1 MTSTKVSS
9 ADRLSAVYRQ
19 VSGSRWFAPLLLVGV
34 FLVISATSMRHQSLT
49 WDEAAHLRYG
59 KQILALNSNSF
70 DLVKMPIT
78 AINGIPEWI
87 GTRIPIPGVAKVLGK
102 LQVARAPTVLLS
114 ALAGL
119 VFFKW
124 VSEMYGRRAGLLA
137 LFLFVFEP
145 SILAHS
151 QIATDDA
158 PFMAMTIFASYALW
172 RYSLRRSWG
181 RAVALGVALGCAQ
194 WTKYTALSL
203 YPIFALILLMYALP
217 KARALLRQ
225 GRARVLGAKVAYV
238 AAQSLVALL
247 IGWVLINIGWVFN
260 RSFTPLAEY
269 KLRYEPFQQIQS
281 ALSGVPALR
290 VPVPIPYL
298 VHLDLGLWLEAND
311 GEGNIPYYLL
321 GTLSHEPFKGY
332 YLVAYL
338 FKSPLAIQVL
348 LLAALVVYVRKRWYR
363 NFMQKEVFLFLPVL
377 VLGSYLNLLYRA
389 QIGIRHYLMLLPYLL
404 AFAASIL
411 RGPQLPTLRFKSAL
425 AALGVFL
432 VVSVLSYFPHFIP
445 YLNELVLDRRFGYRI
460 LADSNIDYG
469 QSAWYVIQW
478 QKDHPAAIFEPEGPQ
493 AGEIVVAMN
502 DLVGVSS
509 DPEKYRW
516 LRENFV
522 PDEVIAYT
530 HLVYEIDQDEVA
542 SIR

>member
-9 ADRLSAVYRQ
+9 AERLSAVYRQ
-19 VSGSRWFAPLLLVGV
+19 VFGSRWFAPLLLVGI
-34 FLVISATSMRHQSLT
+34 FLVISATSMRRQSLT

-102 LQVARAPTVLLS
+102 LQVARVPTVLLS

-124 VSEMYGRRAGLLA
+124 VSELYGRRAGLLA

-203 YPIFALILLMYALP
+203 YPIFALILLMYGLP

-311 GEGNIPYYLL
+311 SEGNIPYYLL

-411 RGPQLPTLRFKSAL
+411 RGPQLPTLRFQSAL

-445 YLNELVLDRRFGYRI
+445 YLNEFVLDRRFGYRI

-469 QSAWYVIQW
+469 QSAWYVTQW

-530 HLVYEIDQDEVA
+530 HLVFEIDQDEVA
-542 SIR
+542 SVR